1 MPRRLVFTW
10 LLMTTLAALADEPAP
25 VNGYSPPPIDA
36 KAFYLVD
43 ATSGTVL
50 AESAPAEQLDPASLT
65 KLMTAYLGFEAL
77 VRNEVTLE
85 DRVLVSEKAWRESGS
100 RMFIEVGTEVAIGD
114 LLRGLIIQSGNDAA
128 IALAE
133 HLAGSEEA
141 FVERMNATA
150 KRLGMTGTHYR
161 NPNGLPASG
170 HVSTVQ
176 DTAVLARAL
185 IDEYPQYY
193 SLYSEREYTYND
205 ITQHNRNALLWR
217 DDSVDG
223 LKTGYTRAAGYCLVS
238 SAERDGMR
246 LISVIFGSSTP
257 DARTD
262 SSMALLDFGFATYET
277 HKLYSRGEA
286 VAQARVFKGNLD
298 LLPVGPAED
307 VYVTVPRGEYAN
319 LAVAAAVTA
328 ELVAPLDQAAAVAE
342 LEISLAGKPLKRLP
356 LVALEPVREGWL
368 LTRMTD
374 GVALWFD

>member
-10 LLMTTLAALADEPAP
+10 LLMTTLAALADEPTP

>member
-10 LLMTTLAALADEPAP
+10 LLMTTLAALADEPTP

-374 GVALWFD
+374 GVALWFE

>member
-1 MPRRLVFTW
+1 L
-10 LLMTTLAALADEPAP
+10 
-25 VNGYSPPPIDA
+25 
-36 KAFYLVD
+36 
-43 ATSGTVL
+43 
-50 AESAPAEQLDPASLT
+50 
-65 KLMTAYLGFEAL
+65 
-77 VRNEVTLE
+77 
-85 DRVLVSEKAWRESGS
+85 
-100 RMFIEVGTEVAIGD
+100 
-114 LLRGLIIQSGNDAA
+114 LIIQSGNDAA